1 MVLIFS
7 YVVWTFRTSFNGKD
21 LIYFSVI
28 KMINSKKIVLQDN
41 LFWENIKYTLF
52 SLIFMS
58 SRTHFPFTVLEWF
71 KSVGQ
76 NYKSAKEGKS
86 YSYLYTAIIGL
97 GFLTITLTW
106 AMFNIY
112 IPVFL
117 EQLLGDIPRQ
127 KLIIGVIMV
136 LDNIAAITLQPWAG
150 KVSDN
155 IWTKFGRRMPFIII
169 SIPIAA
175 VFFGLLPV
183 FKDSL
188 VLLLVI
194 IGGFNIA
201 MAFYRA
207 PVIAL
212 LPDLVSKDYRSRGN
226 AVINLLGG
234 VGALIGLFVMA
245 AIYDINPI
253 LSFVIVSIIMLLC
266 LLALILSIKES
277 KDRPD
282 VETKEKV
289 SILKSVKQMFT
300 DKDRSLLAI
309 LFAILFW
316 FFAFNAIETWFS
328 LYATNPGL

>member
-1 MVLIFS
+1 
-7 YVVWTFRTSFNGKD
+7 
-21 LIYFSVI
+21 
-28 KMINSKKIVLQDN
+28 
-41 LFWENIKYTLF
+41 
-52 SLIFMS
+52 
-58 SRTHFPFTVLEWF
+58 
-71 KSVGQ
+71 
-76 NYKSAKEGKS
+76 
-86 YSYLYTAIIGL
+86 
-97 GFLTITLTW
+97 
-106 AMFNIY
+106 
-112 IPVFL
+112 
-117 EQLLGDIPRQ
+117 
-127 KLIIGVIMV
+127 
-136 LDNIAAITLQPWAG
+136 
-150 KVSDN
+150 
-155 IWTKFGRRMPFIII
+155 
-169 SIPIAA
+169 
-175 VFFGLLPV
+175 
-183 FKDSL
+183 
-188 VLLLVI
+188 
-194 IGGFNIA
+194 

-282 VETKEKV
+282 VETKKKV
-289 SILKSVKQMFT
+289 SILKSVKQMFS

-328 LYATNPGL
+328 LYATNPGLLNISESDASMLLGIYSLTFIIFAIPAGMIAVMELVTRFAEILLSAHLRCSAGSDMVQYLSM